1 LEQFISLKKELL
13 TGNKKMI
20 MKKTA
25 IISILIAFAF
35 SSCNYFNKKKEQ
47 KDVININL
55 REAWFPW
62 AGYAGELVAQY
73 DTDSLSNVNFTV
85 EPGAE
90 DIDPIKMVISGRN
103 DFGIASA
110 ENLILSNQKGADLVA
125 IGALNY
131 KSSTCFITLEN
142 SNIKSVKDFEGKTV
156 GILTGTETETI
167 YRLLLAMNNLNT
179 KSIKEIEAP
188 YDVKSFITTK
198 EYDVRPAFIYD
209 EPISLDAQGIKYN
222 VIKPENYGVQVMGA
236 VYFTT
241 RKMIKE
247 HPEKVQAFVNVISK
261 GWEKALAEPEYSIG
275 LLKKFDKNIDEA
287 RELESLKRGTEYFAG
302 ENGKI
307 LYVSDSAWIK
317 LSDDLKSLGRVNAS
331 FDVSKSFDNSFV
343 NEYHDADKK

>member
-1 LEQFISLKKELL
+1 
-13 TGNKKMI
+13 MI

-25 IISILIAFAF
+25 IFSILIALIAF

-73 DTDSLSNVNFTV
+73 DIDSVYKVNFIV
-85 EPGAE
+85 EPGSE
-90 DIDPIKMVISGRN
+90 DIDPIKMVISGKN

-125 IGALNY
+125 IGVLNY
-131 KSSTCFITLEN
+131 KSSTCFITLEK
-142 SNIKSVKDFEGKTV
+142 SNIKSIKDFEGKTV
-156 GILTGTETETI
+156 GVLTGSETETI
-167 YRLLLAMNNLNT
+167 YRLLLAKNNINAKT
-179 KSIKEIEAP
+179 IKEIEAP
-188 YDVKSFITTK
+188 YDIKSFITTH

-222 VIKPENYGVQVMGA
+222 VIKPEDYGVQMMGA

-241 RKMIKE
+241 RKMITE

-261 GWEKALAEPEYSIG
+261 GWERALTEPEYSIG

-287 RELESLKRGTEYFAG
+287 RELKSLKLGSEYFAG
-302 ENGKI
+302 ENGKV
-307 LYVSDSAWIK
+307 LYVNDRAWVK
-317 LSDDLKSLGRVNAS
+317 LSDDLKSLGRINAL

-343 NEYHDADKK
+343 NEYHNADKK